1 MRNSLPPIGGW
12 VRKQITYL
20 GTSIKLTFIHFMQK
34 KQVENLFF
42 AFSPPLNDSFC
53 QNYSH
58 ISFSPDV
65 EMAVDGEEE
74 EEDEFGPAAI
84 LPYSAL
90 FCLSPENG

>member
-1 MRNSLPPIGGW
+1 
-12 VRKQITYL
+12 
-20 GTSIKLTFIHFMQK
+20 MQK
-34 KQVENLFF
+34 KQVENLFFF